1 MQPRARMQAQLRDT
15 HNESEVPD
23 EPDSKLV
30 GLAQSDVVIRKVALA
45 YILQRLT
52 EGDLASAKAVLLAV
66 GQVRR
71 VGLLQLSVRPHAKLS
86 SPSTGPERC
95 CDHGRRHVP
104 LSVASIN
111 RS

>member
-1 MQPRARMQAQLRDT
+1 MLLHALTLQPRARMQAQLRDT
-15 HNESEVPD
+15 HDESEVLD

-30 GLAQSDVVIRKVALA
+30 SLVQSDVVIRKVALA

-71 VGLLQLSVRPHAKLS
+71 GCLLQI
-86 SPSTGPERC
+86 
-95 CDHGRRHVP
+95 
-104 LSVASIN
+104 VAFAFA
-111 RS
+111 